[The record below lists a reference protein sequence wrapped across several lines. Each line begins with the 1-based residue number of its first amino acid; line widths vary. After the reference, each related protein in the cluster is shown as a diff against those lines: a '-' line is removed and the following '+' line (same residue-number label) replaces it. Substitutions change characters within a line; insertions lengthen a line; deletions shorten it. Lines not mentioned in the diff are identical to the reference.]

1 MPMKGFNRKE
11 GQLFIDDISLKDVA
25 KKFGTPVY
33 VYSANKLKENL
44 NNYLSSVRKEDK
56 VCYSVKS
63 NSNIHILSLLSG
75 LGSGFDVV
83 SGNEL
88 KRCLE
93 AGAKPEDIVFSGV
106 GKTEEEIRLAINAG
120 IFSINIESE
129 EELERIINTSKDLKK
144 QAECIIRINPDL
156 SSESHPYIQ
165 TGLKTSKFGVLKER
179 VDSMARKASESGSVN
194 LKGIASHVGSQIF
207 DKELI
212 LENLNILIEISTH
225 ITAQGHNLRY
235 MDLGGGFGISYKEE
249 KELNIDEVLSEIIS
263 VLEPLN
269 LNLILEPGRSI
280 SGNTGVLL
288 SKIEYL
294 KETPDLNF
302 AVIDSGMNDFLRPSL
317 YEAWHDISAVET
329 TDKKELLYKVVGPVC
344 ESGDTF
350 GEERLLSLDE
360 NSILAIHDAGAYGH
374 AMSSNYN
381 SRLKSS
387 EILIEDKEIKVIRR
401 RETFDDL
408 LRQERDV

>member
-1 MPMKGFNRKE
+1 MKGFNRKE
-11 GQLFIDDISLKDVA
+11 GQLFIDDISLKDIA

-44 NNYLSSVRKEDK
+44 NNYLSYVRKEDK

-88 KRCLE
+88 RRCLE
-93 AGAKPEDIVFSGV
+93 AGAKAEDIVFSGV
-106 GKTEEEIRLAINAG
+106 GKTKEEIRLAIKAG

-129 EELERIINTSKDLKK
+129 EELKRIINISKDLKK
-144 QAECIIRINPDL
+144 QAQCIIRINPDL

-165 TGLKTSKFGVLKER
+165 TGLKTSKFGVLKEK

-194 LKGIASHVGSQIF
+194 IKGIASHVGSQIF

-212 LENLNILIEISTH
+212 LENLNLLIEISTH
-225 ITAQGHNLRY
+225 LTKQGHNLRY
-235 MDLGGGFGISYKEE
+235 LDLGGGFGISYQEE
-249 KELNIDEVLSEIIS
+249 KELKIDEVLTEIIS
-263 VLEPLN
+263 ILEPLN

-280 SGNTGVLL
+280 SGNAGVLL

-294 KETPDLNF
+294 KKTPDLNF

-317 YEAWHDISAVET
+317 YQAWHDISVVET
-329 TDKKELLYKVVGPVC
+329 KDKKELFYKVVGPVC

-350 GEERLLSLDE
+350 GEERLLSLHK
-360 NSILAIHDAGAYGH
+360 NSILAIHDVGAYGH

-387 EILIEDKEIKVIRR
+387 EILVEDEEIKVIRR

>member
-1 MPMKGFNRKE
+1 MKGLNRIE
-11 GQLFIDDISLKDVA
+11 GKLFIDEVSLEDLA
-25 KKFGTPVY
+25 KEYGTPVY
-33 VYSANKLKENL
+33 VYSGSKLKENL
-44 NNYLSSVRKEDK
+44 NGYLSSVREEDK

-63 NSNIHILSLLSG
+63 NSNIHLLELLAD

-88 KRCLE
+88 RKCLE

-106 GKTEEEIRLAINAG
+106 GKTEEELVLAIKEN

-129 EELERIINTSKDLKK
+129 EELDRIIKTAKDLEKK
-144 QAECIIRINPDL
+144 AQCMIRINPDI

-165 TGLKTSKFGVLKER
+165 TGLKTSKFGILREGI
-179 VDSMARKASESGSVN
+179 DSLVEKASKSGLIN

-207 DKELI
+207 NKELI
-212 LENLNILIEISTH
+212 FENLNLLIEIANNL
-225 ITAQGHNLRY
+225 IRQGHALSY
-235 MDLGGGFGISYKEE
+235 IDLGGGLGISYQEE
-249 KELNIDEVLSEIIS
+249 KELKPRAVLEEVIS
-263 VLEPLN
+263 KLEPLN
-269 LNLILEPGRSI
+269 LNLLLEPGRSI

-294 KETPDLNF
+294 KKTSDLNF

-317 YEAWHDISAVET
+317 YQAWHNISVVET
-329 TDKKELLYKVVGPVC
+329 INQKELSYEVVGPVC

-350 GEERLLSLDE
+350 GEDRILSLNED
-360 NSILAIHDAGAYGH
+360 SILAIHDAGAYGH
-374 AMSSNYN
+374 VMSSNYN
-381 SRLKSS
+381 SRLRPP
-387 EILIEDKEIKVIRR
+387 EILVEGKEIKVIRR